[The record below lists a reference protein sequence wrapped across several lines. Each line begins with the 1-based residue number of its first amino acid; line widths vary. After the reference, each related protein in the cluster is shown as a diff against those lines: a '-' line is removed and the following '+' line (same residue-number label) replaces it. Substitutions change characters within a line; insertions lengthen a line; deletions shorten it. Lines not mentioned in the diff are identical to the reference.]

1 MTGKG
6 NKYREAALSTSL
18 VAHLHQFCYKWE
30 IPQNGRIFQI
40 TKWRAH
46 QVLQRAFERS
56 GVQKPPHV
64 GAVHV
69 LRHSGALERLKDT
82 GNPQALQ
89 DQLGHATAKMTLR
102 YMKTL
107 TAEESVRINQQVDF
121 RW

>member
-1 MTGKG
+1 MLRDLATEDGKRNEG
-6 NKYREAALSTSL
+6 RAVDELEGALG
-18 VAHLHQFCYKWE
+18 AE
-30 IPQNGRIFQI
+30 I
-40 TKWRAH
+40 
-46 QVLQRAFERS
+46 
-56 GVQKPPHV
+56 
-64 GAVHV
+64 
-69 LRHSGALERLKDT
+69 LERLKDT

>member
-1 MTGKG
+1 MTASSSSPSGG
-6 NKYREAALSTSL
+6 PTRSSSERLS
-18 VAHLHQFCYKWE
+18 
-30 IPQNGRIFQI
+30 G
-40 TKWRAH
+40 
-46 QVLQRAFERS
+46 QVSR
-56 GVQKPPHV
+56 KPPHV

-82 GNPQALQ
+82 ENLQALQ
-89 DQLGHATAKMTLR
+89 DQLGHSTAKMTLR

>member
-18 VAHLHQFCYKWE
+18 MALLHQFCYKWE
-30 IPQNGRIFQI
+30 IPPQARIFQV

-46 QVLQRAFERS
+46 QILQRAFERS
-56 GVQKPPHV
+56 GVQKPPRV

-89 DQLGHATAKMTLR
+89 DHLGHSTAKMTLR